1 MVMLPYVCKTLSH
14 FQEKIR
20 NLICQCLFYIQFILQ
35 SHCPQ
40 KTEIVRIF
48 KYISCQIRLRR
59 RQHIVKVI
67 DCMTFSIYITITN
80 LHHHNISAPSIMRSF
95 WK

>member
-1 MVMLPYVCKTLSH
+1 MAMLPYVCKTLSH

-40 KTEIVRIF
+40 KTEIVRI
-48 KYISCQIRLRR
+48 L
-59 RQHIVKVI
+59 
-67 DCMTFSIYITITN
+67 IYILPDQIAAEAA
-80 LHHHNISAPSIMRSF
+80 HCQSY
-95 WK
+95 